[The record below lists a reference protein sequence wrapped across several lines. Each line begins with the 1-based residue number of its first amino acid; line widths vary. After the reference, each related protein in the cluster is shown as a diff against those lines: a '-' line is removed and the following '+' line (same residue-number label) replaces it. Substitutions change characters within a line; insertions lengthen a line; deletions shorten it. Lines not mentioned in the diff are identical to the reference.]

1 MRTWNVGQ
9 MFALLVVGLFAMA
22 CFCNSD
28 EKEEPSRWEKS
39 EKKAAPAVVEAPTD
53 GAKPTKEDEPA
64 KPAPEQVKGGSFNAA
79 FPDDGVDGMS
89 RAFTQEK
96 EGYAEAK
103 YTKGDDELVLSVS
116 DTSDQPDAAA
126 KFAEA
131 TEKLQGYPLMTR
143 GKNGSM
149 VLVKDRIQVKVT
161 SKTLDA
167 AARAAFLEKVKLD
180 QLAQLAK

>member
-9 MFALLVVGLFAMA
+9 MFMLLVVGLFAMA

-28 EKEEPSRWEKS
+28 EKEETSRWD
-39 EKKAAPAVVEAPTD
+39 KKAAPSVIEAPKSD
-53 GAKPTKEDEPA
+53 DAKPTPTKEEA

-79 FPDDGVDGMS
+79 FPEDGVDGMS

-103 YTKGDDELVLSVS
+103 YTKGEDELVLSVS
-116 DTSDQPDAAA
+116 DTSDDADAAA
-126 KFAEA
+126 KFATA
-131 TEKLQGYPLMTR
+131 SEKLQGYPMMTR

-180 QLAQLAK
+180 QLAELAK

>member
-9 MFALLVVGLFAMA
+9 MFVLLVVGLFAMA

-28 EKEEPSRWEKS
+28 EKEETSRWEKND
-39 EKKAAPAVVEAPTD
+39 KKAAPSAIVPPKD
-53 GAKPTKEDEPA
+53 DAKPTPATEEA
-64 KPAPEQVKGGSFNAA
+64 KPAPAQVKGGSFNAA

-103 YTKGDDELVLSVS
+103 YTKGEDELVLSVS
-116 DTSDQPDAAA
+116 DTSDDADAAA
-126 KFAEA
+126 KFATA
-131 TEKLQGYPLMTR
+131 SEKLQGYPMMTR

-180 QLAQLAK
+180 QLAELAK